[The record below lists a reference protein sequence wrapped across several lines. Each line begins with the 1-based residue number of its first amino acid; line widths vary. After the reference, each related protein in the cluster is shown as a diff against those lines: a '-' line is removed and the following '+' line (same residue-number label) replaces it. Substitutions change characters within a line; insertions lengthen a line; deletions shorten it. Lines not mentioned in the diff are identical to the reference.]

1 MRGARLCVPYG
12 NCLVIP
18 TADAAGSPGPD
29 LQCKQRLPSWAG
41 SAAGWDR
48 LLQRA
53 VRLPAALMRLGATF
67 TLRESCQCCVHR
79 HKMLRSAGSQALA
92 TLSQKRRHPDSNW
105 G

>member
-1 MRGARLCVPYG
+1 MRGARLSVPYG

-18 TADAAGSPGPD
+18 KAHALGSPGPD
-29 LQCKQRLPSWAG
+29 LQSHQALPSWAG

-53 VRLPAALMRLGATF
+53 VRLPVALMSLAARFA
-67 TLRESCQCCVHR
+67 LRESCQCCVHR